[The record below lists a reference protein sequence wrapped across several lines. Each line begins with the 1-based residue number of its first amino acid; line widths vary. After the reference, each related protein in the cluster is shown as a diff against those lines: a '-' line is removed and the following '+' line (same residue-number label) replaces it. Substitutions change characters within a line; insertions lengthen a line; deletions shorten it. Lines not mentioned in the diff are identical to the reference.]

1 MGISPCGITLTH
13 EELVVATAEGNIDE
27 ETLTIDWHILEFAGI
42 LVGE

>member
-13 EELVVATAEGNIDE
+13 EGLVVAIAEGNDDE
-27 ETLTIDWHILEFAGI
+27 ETLTTDWHVSEFAGI